1 MRRRWR
7 GVSRAKMMLQFGT
20 MRILNADQ
28 MREADRRTIQDIGIA
43 SLVLMENA
51 GRQVVA
57 AVESL
62 YPDLAER
69 SIAIVCGKGNN
80 GGDGFVVART
90 LQQRGF
96 DVSVFV
102 IGRLSEVKGDA
113 RINLDILGNI
123 GQTVVEVADETAWEL
138 HGAEIAGHDLII
150 DAMFG
155 TGLSAPLTGFYETV
169 VADINE
175 AGVPI
180 VSIDIP
186 SGMSADTA
194 DLIGDA
200 IEATVTVT
208 LGAPKVP
215 LVLPP
220 AEAKSGEVVIADIGI
235 PADVIEQL
243 EGPRLELLTREQ
255 MRPLIQPRAADAHK
269 GDFGRVLVVAG
280 SMGKAGAAVLCAQG
294 AMRAGAGL
302 VTVASPQ
309 SCQATIAAHA
319 AEYMTEGL
327 DETPEGTVHFSAA
340 DTVLGIDADVIV
352 AGPGLGR
359 GEGVTTFVREL
370 LDKCEGPLVLD
381 ADALNA
387 FADEPALLVGRE
399 GRDLIITPHPGEMAR
414 LVGCT
419 VEDLQ
424 VDRIGIATD
433 FAKRHKLYL
442 VLKGYRTI
450 IVTPDEKVFINPT
463 GCPGMATGGTGDV
476 LAGMIGAWLAQ
487 LLDAEAACKLA
498 VYLHGSA
505 GELADADNGEVS
517 MTAGDLV
524 DHIGDAILEVTARRR
539 VAVSKATA
547 D

>member
-1 MRRRWR
+1 
-7 GVSRAKMMLQFGT
+7 
-20 MRILNADQ
+20 MRILNAGQ

-57 AVESL
+57 AIESL

-69 SIAIVCGKGNN
+69 NIAVVCGKGNN
-80 GGDGFVVART
+80 GGDGFVAART

-102 IGRLSEVKGDA
+102 IGSVADVKGDA
-113 RINLDILGNI
+113 RTNLEILGRI
-123 GQTVVEVADETAWEL
+123 GQPVVEVADETAWEL
-138 HGAEIAGHDLII
+138 HGAEITAHDLII
-150 DAMFG
+150 DALFG
-155 TGLSAPLTGFYETV
+155 TGLSTPLTGFYETV

-186 SGMSADTA
+186 SGMSADTS
-194 DLIGDA
+194 DLRGDC
-200 IEATVTVT
+200 IDATVTVA
-208 LGAPKVP
+208 LGAPKLP

-220 AEAKSGEVVIADIGI
+220 AESKSGEVVIADIGI
-235 PADVIEQL
+235 PGDIFDQL
-243 EGPRLELLTREQ
+243 DGPQIELLTREQ
-255 MRPLIQPRAADAHK
+255 MRPLLPPREPDAHK

-280 SMGKAGAAVLCAQG
+280 SVGKAGAAVLCGQG

-309 SCQATIAAHA
+309 SCQPTIAAHA
-319 AEYMTEGL
+319 AEDMTEGL
-327 DETPEGTVHFSAA
+327 DETADGTVQHSPVDEVVNA
-340 DTVLGIDADVIV
+340 DADVTV
-352 AGPGLGR
+352 DGTGLGPGDHGRSCVPEPLVR
-359 GEGVTTFVREL
+359 GEG
-370 LDKCEGPLVLD
+370 PLIL
-381 ADALNA
+381 AGDALNA
-387 FADEPALLVGRE
+387 FEQEPAALVGRE
-399 GRDLIITPHPGEMAR
+399 GRDLIIAPLPGEMAR
-414 LVGCT
+414 LVGCA

-424 VDRIGIATD
+424 ADRIGITTD
-433 FAKRHKLYL
+433 FARRHKLYV
-442 VLKGYRTI
+442 VLKGYRTL
-450 IVTPDEKVFINPT
+450 IVTPDEKVFVNPT

-476 LAGMIGAWLAQ
+476 LAGMLAGILAQ

-517 MTAGDLV
+517 MTAGDLI

-539 VAVSKATA
+539 VAAKKAT

>member
-1 MRRRWR
+1 
-7 GVSRAKMMLQFGT
+7 
-20 MRILNADQ
+20 MRILNAEQ

-57 AVESL
+57 AIESL

-69 SIAIVCGKGNN
+69 RIAIVCGKGNN

-102 IGRLSEVKGDA
+102 IGRLIEVKADA
-113 RINLDILGNI
+113 RINLEILGRT

-150 DAMFG
+150 DALFG
-155 TGLSAPLTGFYETV
+155 TGLSTPLTGFYETV

-186 SGMSADTA
+186 SGMSADTG
-194 DLIGDA
+194 DIIGDS

-208 LGAPKVP
+208 LAAPKLP

-220 AEAKSGEVVIADIGI
+220 AEMKAGEVVIADIGI
-235 PADVIEQL
+235 PSDVIDQL
-243 EGPRLELLTREQ
+243 EGPRIDLLTREQ
-255 MRPLIQPRAADAHK
+255 MRALIQPRAPDAHK

-302 VTVASPQ
+302 VTVAAPK

-327 DETPEGTVHFSAA
+327 DETADGTIHFSAA
-340 DTVLGIDADVIV
+340 DAVLGIDADVIV

-359 GEGVTTFVREL
+359 GEAVTTFVREL

-424 VDRIGIATD
+424 ADRLGIATD

-442 VLKGYRTI
+442 VLKGYRTLV
-450 IVTPDEKVFINPT
+450 VTPDEKVFVNPT

-476 LAGMIGAWLAQ
+476 LAGMLGAWLAQ

-524 DHIGDAILEVTARRR
+524 DHIGDAILEVSARRR
-539 VAVSKATA
+539 VANKAA

>member
-1 MRRRWR
+1 
-7 GVSRAKMMLQFGT
+7 MLQFEE

-28 MREADRRTIQDIGIA
+28 MREADRRTIQEIGIA

-57 AVESL
+57 AIESL
-62 YPDLAER
+62 YSDLAER

-102 IGRLSEVKGDA
+102 IGRISEVKGDA
-113 RINLDILGNI
+113 RINLDILGRV
-123 GQTVVEVADETAWEL
+123 GQTVVEVADQTAWEL

-155 TGLSAPLTGFYETV
+155 IGLSTPLTGFYETV

-180 VSIDIP
+180 VSIDVP
-186 SGMSADTA
+186 SGMSADSA

-208 LGAPKVP
+208 LGAPKMP

-220 AEAKSGEVVIADIGI
+220 AESKSGEVVIADIGI
-235 PADVIEQL
+235 PAEVFEQL
-243 EGPRLELLTREQ
+243 DGPRLELLTREQ

-302 VTVASPQ
+302 VTVASPRC
-309 SCQATIAAHA
+309 CQPTIAAHA
-319 AEYMTEGL
+319 TEYMTEGL
-327 DETPEGTVHFSAA
+327 DETPEGTIHYSAA
-340 DTVLGIDADVIV
+340 AAVLGTDADVIV

-387 FADEPALLVGRE
+387 FADEPGLLVGRE

-433 FAKRHKLYL
+433 FAKRHKLYV

-450 IVTPDEKVFINPT
+450 VVTPDEKVFVNPT

-476 LAGMIGAWLAQ
+476 LAGMLGAWLAQ

-517 MTAGDLV
+517 MTASDLV
-524 DHIGDAILEVTARRR
+524 EHIGDAILELTARRR
-539 VAVSKATA
+539 VAVSKAAT